1 MWFIINIIQSI
12 LIITHTLLCT
22 ILALI
27 PALFGFPKA
36 SYWVGRKIWGP
47 ILLLLVG
54 GKLIVKGKE
63 NIDPS
68 KTYIYT
74 SNHMSNFDIP
84 ILFAITSVSLHFI
97 AKKEL
102 KKIPL
107 FGWCIAAM
115 GMIFVDRKN
124 RIKALE
130 SMKVAGQLIK
140 SGKNVIAFPEGKR
153 SRSRKIERFR
163 KGTFVIA
170 HSAQVDIIPI
180 AIKGSEVLHKPGG
193 LKFRPGKVYINIGK
207 PIKTSSFADKKAEEF
222 ANYTKEIVEKLY
234 KDI

>member
-74 SNHMSNFDIP
+74 ANHMSNFDIP

-124 RIKALE
+124 RIKAIE

-193 LKFRPGKVYINIGK
+193 LKFRPGKVYINIGE
-207 PIKTSSFADKKAEEF
+207 PIKAELFVNKKPEEF

-234 KDI
+234 EDI

>member
-12 LIITHTLLCT
+12 LIIAHTLLCAF
-22 ILALI
+22 LALV
-27 PALFGFPKA
+27 PALLGFPKA
-36 SYWVGRKIWGP
+36 SYWIGRKIWGP
-47 ILLLLVG
+47 LLLLMVG
-54 GKLIVKGKE
+54 GKVEVKGKE
-63 NIDPS
+63 NLDTS
-68 KTYIYT
+68 RTFIYT
-74 SNHMSNFDIP
+74 ANHISNFDIP
-84 ILFAITSVSLHFI
+84 ILFTITSVSLHFI

-124 RIKALE
+124 RIKAIE
-130 SMKVAGQLIK
+130 SMKAAGELIK

-153 SRSRKIERFR
+153 SRSGKIERFR

-170 HSAQVDIIPI
+170 NGSQIDIIPI
-180 AIKGSEVLHKPGG
+180 AIKGSEILHKPGG
-193 LKFRPGKVYINIGK
+193 FKFRPGKVYINIGE
-207 PIKTSSFADKKAEEF
+207 PIKASSFADKEPEEF
-222 ANYTKEIVEKLY
+222 ANYTQSVVEKLY

>member
-27 PALFGFPKA
+27 PALFGLPKA

-207 PIKTSSFADKKAEEF
+207 PIKTSSFADKEAEEF

>member
-1 MWFIINIIQSI
+1 M
-12 LIITHTLLCT
+12 CT

-36 SYWVGRKIWGP
+36 AYWIGRKIWGP

-207 PIKTSSFADKKAEEF
+207 PIKTSSFADKEAEEF

>member
-1 MWFIINIIQSI
+1 M
-12 LIITHTLLCT
+12 CT

-74 SNHMSNFDIP
+74 ANHMSNFDIP

>member
-1 MWFIINIIQSI
+1 M
-12 LIITHTLLCT
+12 CT

-36 SYWVGRKIWGP
+36 AYWIGRKIWGP

-74 SNHMSNFDIP
+74 ANHMSNFDIP
-84 ILFAITSVSLHFI
+84 ILFTITSVSLHFI

-124 RIKALE
+124 KMKALE
-130 SMKVAGQLIK
+130 SMKAAGELIK

-153 SRSRKIERFR
+153 SRSGKIERFR

-170 HSAQVDIIPI
+170 SNSQIDIIPI
-180 AIKGSEVLHKPGG
+180 AIKGSEILHKPGG
-193 LKFRPGKVYINIGK
+193 FKFRPGKVYINIGE
-207 PIKTSSFADKKAEEF
+207 PIKAELFVNKKPEEF
-222 ANYTKEIVEKLY
+222 ANYTQSVVEKLY
-234 KDI
+234 KDM

>member
-74 SNHMSNFDIP
+74 ANHMSNFDIP
-84 ILFAITSVSLHFI
+84 ILFTITSVSLHFI

-124 RIKALE
+124 KMKALE
-130 SMKVAGQLIK
+130 SMKAAGELIK

-153 SRSRKIERFR
+153 SRSGKIERFR

-170 HSAQVDIIPI
+170 SNSQIDIIPI

-193 LKFRPGKVYINIGK
+193 LKFRPGKVYINIGE
-207 PIKTSSFADKKAEEF
+207 PIKAELFVNKKPEEF
-222 ANYTKEIVEKLY
+222 ANHTQSVVEKLY

>member
-1 MWFIINIIQSI
+1 M
-12 LIITHTLLCT
+12 CT

>member
-1 MWFIINIIQSI
+1 MWFLINIIQSI
-12 LIITHTLLCT
+12 LIISHTLLCT

-27 PALFGFPKA
+27 PALIGFPKA

-47 ILLLLVG
+47 LLLLMVG
-54 GKLIVKGKE
+54 GKVIVKGKE
-63 NIDPS
+63 NLDTS
-68 KTYIYT
+68 TTYIYAA
-74 SNHMSNFDIP
+74 NHMSNFDIP

-107 FGWCIAAM
+107 FGWCITAM

-124 RIKALE
+124 RMKAVE
-130 SMKVAGQLIK
+130 SMKAAGELIK

-153 SRSRKIERFR
+153 SRSGNIEMFR
-163 KGTFVIA
+163 KGSFVIA
-170 HSAQVDIIPI
+170 KGSQIDVIPI

-193 LKFRPGKVYINIGK
+193 FKFRPGKVYINIGE
-207 PIKTSSFADKKAEEF
+207 PIKANLFMDKKPEEF
-222 ANYTKEIVEKLY
+222 ADYTKKVVEKLY
-234 KDI
+234 ASI

>member
-1 MWFIINIIQSI
+1 M
-12 LIITHTLLCT
+12 CT

-207 PIKTSSFADKKAEEF
+207 PIKTSSFADKEAEEF

>member
-12 LIITHTLLCT
+12 LIATHTLSCS

-27 PALFGFPKA
+27 PALFGFSEA

-47 ILLLLVG
+47 FLLLLVG
-54 GKLIVKGKE
+54 GKLIIKGKE

-68 KTYIYT
+68 KTYIYAA
-74 SNHMSNFDIP
+74 NHMSNFDIP
-84 ILFAITSVSLHFI
+84 ILFTITSVSLHFI

-124 RIKALE
+124 KMKALE
-130 SMKVAGQLIK
+130 SMKAAGILIK

-153 SRSRKIERFR
+153 SRSGKIEMFR
-163 KGTFVIA
+163 KGTFIIA
-170 HSAQVDIIPI
+170 NGSQIDIIPI

-193 LKFRPGKVYINIGK
+193 LKFRPGKVYINIGE
-207 PIKTSSFADKKAEEF
+207 PIKASSFADKKPEEF
-222 ANYTKEIVEKLY
+222 ANHTKVIVEKLY
-234 KDI
+234 EDI

>member
-1 MWFIINIIQSI
+1 MWAITNTIQSI
-12 LIITHTLLCT
+12 LIITLTLLCT
-22 ILALI
+22 ILALT
-27 PALFGFPKA
+27 PALFGFPKS

-63 NIDPS
+63 NITPN
-68 KTYIYT
+68 KTYIYAA
-74 SNHMSNFDIP
+74 NHMSNFDIP
-84 ILFAITSVSLHFI
+84 ILFTITSVSLHFI

-124 RIKALE
+124 KMKALE
-130 SMKVAGQLIK
+130 SMKAAGELIK

-153 SRSRKIERFR
+153 SRSGKIEKFR
-163 KGTFVIA
+163 KGAFVIA
-170 HSAQVDIIPI
+170 NGSQIDIIPI
-180 AIKGSEVLHKPGG
+180 AIKGSEILHKPGG
-193 LKFRPGKVYINIGK
+193 FKFRPGKVYINIGE
-207 PIKTSSFADKKAEEF
+207 PIKASSFADKEADAF
-222 ANYTKEIVEKLY
+222 ANHTKEIVEKLY
-234 KDI
+234 EEI